1 MLYMV
6 YTLVLLGD
14 WTLEPGDDY
23 ARRYRFL
30 VHDGELQTALAERV
44 WQDFAQPP
52 AVTLHNE

>member
-1 MLYMV
+1 MV
-6 YTLVLLGD
+6 YTPVPLGD
-14 WTLEPGDDY
+14 WTLEPGNDY
-23 ARRYRFL
+23 VHRYRFL